1 MCRFFS
7 LLTLLIFIVFC
18 NCTAVFSKQPYGTS
32 SSSGGQS
39 STFEKESKEIK
50 LGIVRHTIRTVS
62 DKGPVIAH
70 VLEIDLNNEK
80 ISVKVGLPNKVEIK
94 SKEYLTNIVK
104 NEMAFAGINANY
116 FDVKVGN
123 PLGTLITEGEWLIGP
138 IYDRV
143 AIGFTSNK
151 KTLIDK
157 VMLSGTATVYRGFRK
172 KPFAMFDIDALNI
185 PIHLYK
191 KVGLFTL
198 NWDEKL
204 ELPNNR
210 VAISVVD
217 GCVKQIRSGVVNIPR
232 NGYILVSN
240 DDFVLN
246 FLKRKDCIDVEW
258 SSMPE
263 WSSVQDAVSGGPYLV
278 MNGQVYIDE
287 KEQNFKFANKDTYAP
302 RSAVGIGKD
311 GKLYLVAIDGKKENH
326 STGFTL
332 KQLAKFLKTIGLKD
346 AINLDGGGS
355 TTLVLDG
362 KIINK
367 LSDHHERKISNG
379 LLIFYND

>member
-1 MCRFFS
+1 MYRFFF
-7 LLTLLIFIVFC
+7 LLTFLIITVFC
-18 NCTAVFSKQPYGTS
+18 NCTEIYSKQTYGTS
-32 SSSGGQS
+32 SSSGGQN
-39 STFEKESKEIK
+39 STFQKESKEIK
-50 LGIVRHTIRTVS
+50 PGIVRHTIYTVS
-62 DKGPVIAH
+62 DKGPVTVN

-80 ISVKVGLPNKVEIK
+80 ISVKVGLPDKVEIK

-143 AIGFTSNK
+143 AIGFTADK
-151 KTLIDK
+151 DIFIDK

-191 KVGLFTL
+191 NVGLFTL

-204 ELPNNR
+204 ELPDNR

-217 GCVKQIRSGVVNIPR
+217 GCVKEIKSGIVNIPR
-232 NGYILVSN
+232 NGYVLVSN
-240 DDFVLN
+240 DKFVLN
-246 FLKRKDCIDVEW
+246 FLKKKDCINVEW
-258 SSMPE
+258 NSMPD
-263 WSSVQDAVSGGPYLV
+263 WSSVQEAISGGPYLI
-278 MNGQVYIDE
+278 MNGQVYIDG
-287 KEQNFKFANKDTYAP
+287 KEQNFKFVNKDLYAP
-302 RSAVGIGKD
+302 RSAVGLGKNGRLYLIAVD
-311 GKLYLVAIDGKKENH
+311 GKREDH

-332 KQLAKFLKTIGLKD
+332 KQLAEFLKTMGLKD

-362 KIINK
+362 KIVNK
-367 LSDHHERKISNG
+367 LSEHHERKISNG

>member
-18 NCTAVFSKQPYGTS
+18 NCTAVYSKQLYGTS

-50 LGIVRHTIRTVS
+50 PGIVRHTIRTVS
-62 DKGPVIAH
+62 DKGPVTAH
-70 VLEIDLNNEK
+70 VLEVDLSNEK

-143 AIGFTSNK
+143 AIGFTSDK
-151 KTLIDK
+151 KVLIDK

-217 GCVKQIRSGVVNIPR
+217 GCVKQIKSGAVDIPR
-232 NGYILVSN
+232 NGYVLVSN

-258 SSMPE
+258 NSIPE
-263 WSSVQDAVSGGPYLV
+263 WSSVQESISGGPYLV
-278 MNGQVYIDE
+278 MNGQIYIDE

-302 RSAVGIGKD
+302 RSAVGVGKD
-311 GKLYLVAIDGKKENH
+311 GKLYLIAVEGKKENH
-326 STGFTL
+326 TSGFTL